1 MSNAGAN
8 GWQEPRAGGAGIR
21 AAWRLASGSRRAG
34 GGGADQRTRPCA
46 GDAYELSR
54 PGASGAQRGY
64 SLIEVL
70 IALLVGLFLVGG
82 ALTLVQNTRRAYG
95 NQAGMAQL
103 QDQERLAMSILND
116 VIQAAGFFPDP
127 TTYTSAGSLPATGAF
142 AVGQAIT
149 GTSGTSDTISVR
161 FMDAISPNNQLIN
174 CTGGT
179 NTSTTNTASYIN
191 ALSITTVGTTQAL
204 ACTLTTNGTAAAIMP
219 LVNGVQRMQI
229 WYGVKRNFTVDNTNV
244 DTYLMASQMAAAD
257 WLNIS
262 SVKVRLTFTNP
273 MSAQPGQPATLAM
286 ERVIAVMNR
295 SGVKT

>member
-1 MSNAGAN
+1 MSNASAN
-8 GWQEPRAGGAGIR
+8 GWRWSR
-21 AAWRLASGSRRAG
+21 ASGAHEWRRSG
-34 GGGADQRTRPCA
+34 V
-46 GDAYELSR
+46 
-54 PGASGAQRGY
+54 SGAQRGY

-70 IALLVGLFLVGG
+70 IAMLVGLFLVGG

-103 QDQERLAMSILND
+103 QDQERLAMTILND

-127 TTYTSAGSLPATGAF
+127 TTYTSAGSLPAAGVF
-142 AVGQAIT
+142 AAGQAIT

-161 FMDAISPNNQLIN
+161 FMDGANPLNNQLIN

-179 NTSTTNTASYIN
+179 NSTGSPVRYIN
-191 ALSITTVGTTQAL
+191 AFSIITVGTTQAL
-204 ACTLTTNGTAAAIMP
+204 ACTLSTNGAAAAIMP
-219 LVNGVQRMQI
+219 LINGVQSMQI

-257 WLNIS
+257 WLNVS

-286 ERVIAVMNR
+286 ERVIAIMNR
-295 SGVKT
+295 AGVKT